1 MFVTLKCLLGATMAK
16 AVVAWTDDRLNDLA
30 AEFEPVPT
38 QLAALTAGAA
48 HFEHVA
54 TQMEPLP
61 AQIAVLA
68 ASVERLTEENRD
80 IRAELAAAQ
89 RQLVQISWVLMG
101 ALMGA
106 GVAIANALL

>member
-1 MFVTLKCLLGATMAK
+1 MGK
-16 AVVAWTDDRLNDLA
+16 AFVAWTDDRLNDLA

-38 QLAALTAGAA
+38 QLAMLNASAA
-48 HFEHVA
+48 HFEHIA
-54 TQMEPLP
+54 AQMEPLP

-68 ASVERLTEENRD
+68 ASVERLTDEHRSL
-80 IRAELAAAQ
+80 RAELAATQ

-106 GVAIANALL
+106 AAALANALL

>member
-1 MFVTLKCLLGATMAK
+1 MAK

-30 AEFEPVPT
+30 AEFEPVPK
-38 QLAALTAGAA
+38 QLAMLTASTA

-54 TQMEPLP
+54 AQMEPLP
-61 AQIAVLA
+61 AQLAVLA
-68 ASVERLTEENRD
+68 ASVERLTDESRTL
-80 IRAELAAAQ
+80 RAELAAAQ

-106 GVAIANALL
+106 GAAIANALL

>member
-1 MFVTLKCLLGATMAK
+1 MGK
-16 AVVAWTDDRLNDLA
+16 AVAAWTDDRLNDLA
-30 AEFEPVPT
+30 AEFEPVKT
-38 QLAALTAGAA
+38 QLATLTASTT
-48 HFEHVA
+48 HFEHLA

-68 ASVERLTEENRD
+68 ASVERLTDENRTL
-80 IRAELAAAQ
+80 RGEVAAAQ

-106 GVAIANALL
+106 GAAIANALL